1 MFAVALPSEE
11 HFEGF
16 SQKLSEVQFVF
27 RSGLFNEKLEFL
39 YTVSVLVR
47 MQNGTATL
55 DTGSLLF
62 FQNRIKHILTI

>member
-47 MQNGTATL
+47 MQNGAPAMENKWRVL
-55 DTGSLLF
+55 KS
-62 FQNRIKHILTI
+62 